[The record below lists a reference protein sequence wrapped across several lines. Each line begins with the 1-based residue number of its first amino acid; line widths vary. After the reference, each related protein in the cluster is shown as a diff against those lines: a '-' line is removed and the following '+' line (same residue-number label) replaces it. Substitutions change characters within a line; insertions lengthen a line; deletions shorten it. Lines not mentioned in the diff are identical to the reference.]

1 MRGELLGSINAAAMM
16 LHPFVVPLGL
26 YDTGTICFPMI
37 AAVSHPAVHVVK
49 FPHYFAYDFDVVVA
63 PMDFMLVV
71 LDAEILEVIHATHV
85 EPSLRGAQELSGVG
99 SFPSLQMFSIACRDF
114 HGRGLHLI

>member
-1 MRGELLGSINAAAMM
+1 
-16 LHPFVVPLGL
+16 
-26 YDTGTICFPMI
+26 
-37 AAVSHPAVHVVK
+37 
-49 FPHYFAYDFDVVVA
+49 
-63 PMDFMLVV
+63 MLVV
-71 LDAEILEVIHATHV
+71 LDAEILVVTHATHV